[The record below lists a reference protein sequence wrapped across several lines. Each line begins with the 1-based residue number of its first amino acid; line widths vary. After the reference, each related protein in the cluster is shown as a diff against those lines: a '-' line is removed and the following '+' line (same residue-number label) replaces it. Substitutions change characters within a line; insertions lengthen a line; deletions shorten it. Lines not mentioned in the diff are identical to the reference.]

1 MLRLCLYLSEVTYIS
16 ALQEGKYTPAPTWKQ
31 VGSRDTQSRES
42 RWHFVVVS
50 KRPSPLP
57 PPNQGNTIATFLE
70 LHSRNQLNDLLG
82 PRHGRYAGGS
92 ATPSQTPQLVR
103 PLDRP
108 PIHYKT
114 HTMELQSSA
123 SRRRVLSL
131 SSHHF
136 AVQSVTPRSRA
147 DSPPALELS
156 LVTNFGSRA

>member
-1 MLRLCLYLSEVTYIS
+1 MLTRNPIVMLNWQPDSPENKRTIALRQTATTVLRLSLYLSEVPYIS

-92 ATPSQTPQLVR
+92 ATPS
-103 PLDRP
+103 
-108 PIHYKT
+108 
-114 HTMELQSSA
+114 
-123 SRRRVLSL
+123 
-131 SSHHF
+131 
-136 AVQSVTPRSRA
+136 
-147 DSPPALELS
+147 
-156 LVTNFGSRA
+156 